1 MLGVDAV
8 VSNLL
13 SVIFC
18 VWIGE
23 QRSHE
28 PSRIAPGQA
37 RRIQSSFTPER
48 QRGHSRTISVDVAE
62 LPDVNLQTGFDLAA
76 RPSTL
81 PESDMSYAVPEE
93 NSSASAGSLTV
104 VQPPDEKSLY
114 SVHSDKVPL
123 MDQSDSTS
131 ESDLDELQ
139 SVSPRRVP
147 ARFVCAM
154 IAWSSW

>member
-1 MLGVDAV
+1 M
-8 VSNLL
+8 
-13 SVIFC
+13 
-18 VWIGE
+18 
-23 QRSHE
+23 
-28 PSRIAPGQA
+28 
-37 RRIQSSFTPER
+37 
-48 QRGHSRTISVDVAE
+48 DVAE

-154 IAWSSW
+154 IA